1 MVFAIK
7 EDEAR
12 LLVDTFNGE
21 GKNTREVITFED
33 LNVLDVSKGIVL
45 ADLSIPPTM
54 QFQMRTTDVDMQD
67 DMLILS
73 GMENMICI
81 KVIKDGCAHT
91 DQ

>member
-33 LNVLDVSKGIVL
+33 VNVLDVSKRIVL
-45 ADLSIPPTM
+45 ADLSMPPTM
-54 QFQMRTTDVDMQD
+54 QFQMRITEANLQD
-67 DMLILS
+67 GLLVLS